1 MPNHRSEF
9 SEFLYPRTKVVIGTR
24 GQKWK
29 QNQFNKKGKESWRD
43 GSAVKQIP
51 LFMGTFW

>member
-29 QNQFNKKGKESWRD
+29 QNQFNKKGKELERWL
-43 GSAVKQIP
+43 GS
-51 LFMGTFW
+51 